1 MSSFLDHGS
10 AHIFLLAIGAGLGIR
25 VVMHF
30 VDKSRIKDEVESSGG
45 RIISIR
51 WNPLRAGLVSRKER
65 AALLRSQYR
74 SVRRH
79 RSATCKT
86 SFFTGV
92 YWADVP
98 RGEERET
105 EIYSAPSYEMRFRCE
120 CRVACLSELRHDDR
134 IRLSIPEPGLFFS
147 PVIIVDPNP
156 VLSMTYVLS
165 NLNFGVTYL
174 SEL

>member
-1 MSSFLDHGS
+1 MDRL
-10 AHIFLLAIGAGLGIR
+10 HIILLAIGASLGIR

-30 VDKSRIKDEVESSGG
+30 VDKSRIKDEVESRGG

-51 WNPLRAGLVSRKER
+51 WNPFGRGWFLEKNER
-65 AALLRSQYR
+65 HY
-74 SVRRH
+74 SVVYIDRTGATV
-79 RSATCKT
+79 SATCKT